1 VVELSLRKKLDADV
15 GDQADQNGARGIL
28 RDEAGERA
36 SDSCERGD
44 GDVDFEMGALFST

>member
-15 GDQADQNGARGIL
+15 GDQADQNNARGFL

-36 SDSCERGD
+36 SDSGERGD
-44 GDVDFEMGALFST
+44 VDVNFEMGALFST